1 MTGGRSRWI
10 ATAYGVGC
18 VVVALAGTAIIAAH
32 LASGQPGLYESS
44 GFTLALGTWAA
55 GLGLLLLLRRPS
67 QRLGWIV
74 ALLGATVLLQT
85 LVDVYAAY
93 SVHVHALPG
102 APALFV
108 LDQLPSSLLLAQITA
123 TLLLFP
129 TGALPSARW
138 SWLGWAIVVD
148 TALALPGRL
157 TGPAAFD
164 SLPRLT
170 NPLHLRAP
178 VLSALASAA
187 NIASIVL
194 LLLAVSSVIV
204 RWRHGDTATHD
215 QIKWLVAAAG
225 IWPVVIAV
233 LLLTPTSFSD
243 SRWGECLFALPIAA
257 MLAAIAVA
265 VLRYRLYEIDRII
278 SRSLSY
284 AVVTGMLVAAYVGC
298 VALCT
303 RALPLSS
310 SVAVAI
316 ATLVVASAFNPL
328 RRKVQVAVDRRFN
341 RERYDAARTID
352 TFAVRLRDEVDPD
365 AVRADLIGVATAT
378 VVPATLSLWTPAEA
392 TRWPTP
398 TD

>member
-1 MTGGRSRWI
+1 MTGRRHRGI
-10 ATAYGVGC
+10 AVGYGVLCGLAA
-18 VVVALAGTAIIAAH
+18 VAAVIILAAH
-32 LASGQPGLYESS
+32 LVSRRGGLYESS

-55 GLGLLLLLRRPS
+55 GLGLLLLLRRPT

-74 ALLGATVLLQT
+74 ASLGATVLLQT

-93 SVHVHALPG
+93 SVRVHALPG

-138 SWLGWAIVVD
+138 RWVGWAVVVD
-148 TALALPGRL
+148 TALALPGRF

-170 NPLHLRAP
+170 NPLHLHAP
-178 VLSALASAA
+178 VFSALASAA

-194 LLLAVSSVIV
+194 LLLAVSSVVV

-233 LLLTPTSFSD
+233 LLLTPTSFSN
-243 SRWGECLFALPIAA
+243 SRWGEFLFALPIAA
-257 MLAAIAVA
+257 MLAAIAIA

-328 RRKVQVAVDRRFN
+328 RRRVQVAVDRRFN

-352 TFAVRLRDEVDPD
+352 AFAIRLRHEVDPD
-365 AVRADLIGVATAT
+365 TVRRDLIGVATAT
-378 VVPATLSLWTPAEA
+378 VEPASVSLWAPGRSAS
-392 TRWPTP
+392 RQ
-398 TD
+398 